1 MDLNKMINNIQ
12 DFQLKIDEYEI
23 KNKKINDVISNLKT
37 ELHKIEK
44 KIENEHNEIEKHF
57 LFIKKY
63 MIKDFIGR
71 FNFLE
76 SGDK

>member
-12 DFQLKIDEYEI
+12 DFQLKIEEYEL
-23 KNKKINDVISNLKT
+23 KNKKINDVITNLKK

-44 KIENEHNEIEKHF
+44 KIENEHNEVEKHI

-63 MIKDFIGR
+63 MLKDFIGR
-71 FNFLE
+71 FSFLE
-76 SGDK
+76 LGDK